1 MVNKMVADGVVSIRE
16 KKFFYEFWSDGTDV
30 KVKIFFNGKK
40 GESTEYIRDEKSS
53 MKKEMEEAL
62 INAKVFKK

>member
-1 MVNKMVADGVVSIRE
+1 MVNKMVSDGTVSIRE

-40 GESTEYIRDEKSS
+40 GDCAEYLRDDKVNL
-53 MKKEMEEAL
+53 KKEMEAAL
-62 INAKVFKK
+62 VSAKVFKK